1 MTSWN
6 VFRAIGYYRVH
17 GLLKVQRAFV
27 NSFRFR
33 RLLQPRGDIGD
44 KLPLSIKCP
53 SRRASQIASD
63 NQSPTPSLL
72 VWLKNKPGGTAST
85 DRRRGEGE

>member
-1 MTSWN
+1 MLQVIIIVDLEMSLSYN
-6 VFRAIGYYRVH
+6 YA
-17 GLLKVQRAFV
+17 LCMKV
-27 NSFRFR
+27 R

>member
-1 MTSWN
+1 MSCLLGIILTTTSKRLIACVYNHRPLWE
-6 VFRAIGYYRVH
+6 
-17 GLLKVQRAFV
+17 
-27 NSFRFR
+27 FRFR

-85 DRRRGEGE
+85 DRRKGEGE

>member
-1 MTSWN
+1 MSM
-6 VFRAIGYYRVH
+6 VLGK
-17 GLLKVQRAFV
+17 GLLHNLFG
-27 NSFRFR
+27 SE
-33 RLLQPRGDIGD
+33 RLLQPRGGSGD
-44 KLPLSIKCP
+44 KLPLSYKCP

-72 VWLKNKPGGTAST
+72 VWLILKPGGTAST

>member
-1 MTSWN
+1 MSGPTT
-6 VFRAIGYYRVH
+6 VTPVGRHTEITARYRTLSTRN
-17 GLLKVQRAFV
+17 GPE
-27 NSFRFR
+27 
-33 RLLQPRGDIGD
+33 RLLQPRGGSGD
-44 KLPLSIKCP
+44 KLPLSYKCP

-72 VWLKNKPGGTAST
+72 VWLILKPGGTAST

>member
-1 MTSWN
+1 MPDLSLLSWTEIN
-6 VFRAIGYYRVH
+6 CCTRGSEGCYSRGVTLGISSLCQSNAPQGVR
-17 GLLKVQRAFV
+17 LK
-27 NSFRFR
+27 
-33 RLLQPRGDIGD
+33 
-44 KLPLSIKCP
+44 
-53 SRRASQIASD
+53 ASD